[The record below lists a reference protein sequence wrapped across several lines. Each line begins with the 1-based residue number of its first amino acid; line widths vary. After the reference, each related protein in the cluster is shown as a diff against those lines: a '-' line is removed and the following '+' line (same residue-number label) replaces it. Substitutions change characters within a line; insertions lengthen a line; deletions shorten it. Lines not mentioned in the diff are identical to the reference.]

1 MIVSIT
7 ISLLIYSINYGVRR
21 VVVNPS
27 VESEKPPYFSYNEKR
42 MLTLSSVLYIGNYV
56 LVLFAVHTPLLLA
69 SRSRERADGDA
80 DADAIAHRQ
89 LGGLDAIA
97 AGCANLSA
105 GLADQIGGAHGRRGL
120 QPYVIEPA
128 TPCVI
133 EPATP
138 CVAGCNRMCCR
149 RTWAGLRCF
158 RCGGAGLRAECGLG
172 LLGGHQVM
180 VGPPRPLGH

>member
-69 SRSRERADGDA
+69 SSSRERADGDA

-128 TPCVI
+128 TPCV
-133 EPATP
+133 
-138 CVAGCNRMCCR
+138 AGCNRMCRR

>member
-7 ISLLIYSINYGVRR
+7 ISLLIYIINLLVRR

-69 SRSRERADGDA
+69 SRSGDSGDGGE
-80 DADAIAHRQ
+80 DAISHRQ
-89 LGGLDAIA
+89 LGGLDAIK

-105 GLADQIGGAHGRRGL
+105 GLAGQIGGAHGRREL
-120 QPYVIEPA
+120 QPYVIEAA
-128 TPCVI
+128 TL
-133 EPATP
+133 
-138 CVAGCNRMCCR
+138 CVAGCNPMCCR
-149 RTWAGLRCF
+149 RTWAGLR
-158 RCGGAGLRAECGLG
+158 G
-172 LLGGHQVM
+172 
-180 VGPPRPLGH
+180 

>member
-7 ISLLIYSINYGVRR
+7 ISLLIYIINYGVRLL
-21 VVVNPS
+21 VVNPS

-69 SRSRERADGDA
+69 SRSGDGGGDGDVISG
-80 DADAIAHRQ
+80 DVILHRQ

-105 GLADQIGGAHGRRGL
+105 GLADQIGGARRRRGL
-120 QPYVIEPA
+120 QPYVIEAA
-128 TPCVI
+128 TLCVS
-133 EPATP
+133 
-138 CVAGCNRMCCR
+138 GCNRMRRR
-149 RTWAGLRCF
+149 RTWAGLR
-158 RCGGAGLRAECGLG
+158 
-172 LLGGHQVM
+172 
-180 VGPPRPLGH
+180 

>member
-7 ISLLIYSINYGVRR
+7 ISLLIYIINYSVRR

-69 SRSRERADGDA
+69 SRSGDSGDSGDGGGDA
-80 DADAIAHRQ
+80 ISHRQ
-89 LGGLDAIA
+89 LGGLDAIK

-105 GLADQIGGAHGRRGL
+105 GLAGQIGGAHGRRGL
-120 QPYVIEPA
+120 QPYVIEAA
-128 TPCVI
+128 TL
-133 EPATP
+133 
-138 CVAGCNRMCCR
+138 CVAGCNPMCCR
-149 RTWAGLRCF
+149 RTWAGLR
-158 RCGGAGLRAECGLG
+158 R
-172 LLGGHQVM
+172 
-180 VGPPRPLGH
+180 